1 MLNLIDIDAFAD
13 FCAHITIPSKDEGL
27 VPLTLWGPQR
37 YWLAQVNAGLEQG
50 IREFVTL
57 KGRQLGM
64 TTIMDAFRL
73 YWPQINS
80 GTQGMFVSD
89 NEPNRDYRRDL
100 TLEMYASLPREYQRP
115 VRVNNQNLLA
125 WDKGDEFGGSRL
137 MFDHSG
143 LPRGGGQR
151 RNRLGRSRG
160 LNFFDGDEIGSWV
173 NQADVSTVRASLSKV
188 HPNRLYLWNSTAQG
202 FGPFHEMVETAKHAV
217 SQRLIFVAW
226 WRHERYRVPVSH
238 EAIWEKYGG
247 KLTAD
252 ERRWKKEIKRQ
263 YDVEI
268 EPEQLVWYRWTC
280 DEDFMGDETMLAQEH
295 PCLPEDAFQ
304 SFGDKFIPP
313 HVIRRLNIEAKD
325 APRASGFSYDPGSTL
340 DATRTD
346 PAPATTAPLK
356 VWREPVDT
364 GAYIVAGHPWGS
376 SSPEATEWVA
386 QVWRAWPDE
395 MELCAEYTLERGGT
409 TQGFAWL
416 LLILAG
422 HYRRIARPWI
432 ICEANG
438 PGYAV
443 MKHLQ
448 LMEQSGFGLSA
459 MGKRSGLQDT
469 MAAFNRY
476 FWARPDNL
484 GWKSAPI
491 DMKTNPDILP
501 YLLHMLADA
510 VIQGQLTIHSERLI
524 NALAIL
530 RRGETGDN
538 DSIGGGGGHSA
549 ASAFCAALAV
559 RCWQDTAMMDLE
571 MSIPQRA
578 NTGVDNR
585 SMGEVV
591 AGQFLHSVFTR
602 GRAR

>member
-1 MLNLIDIDAFAD
+1 MIDVPAFAD
-13 FCAHITIPSKDEGL
+13 FCEHITIPSKDEGL
-27 VPLTLWGPQR
+27 VPLRLWGPQR
-37 YWLAQVNAGLEQG
+37 YWLAEVNAGMERG
-50 IREFVTL
+50 VREFVTL

-73 YWPQINS
+73 YWPQVNS

-100 TLEMYASLPREYQRP
+100 TLEMYGSLPRDYQRP

-125 WDKGDEFGGSRL
+125 WEKGEGFGGSRL

-202 FGPFHEMVETAKHAV
+202 FGPFHEMVETAKDAV
-217 SQRLIFVAW
+217 AQRLIFVAW
-226 WRHERYRVPVSH
+226 WRHERYRVERTNESV
-238 EAIWEKYGG
+238 WDKYGG
-247 KLTAD
+247 RLTTD
-252 ERRWKKEIKRQ
+252 EKRWTREIKKL
-263 YDVEI
+263 YSVEI
-268 EPEQLVWYRWTC
+268 EPEQVVWYRWTC

-313 HVIRRLNIEAKD
+313 HVIRRLNIEVKD
-325 APRASGFSYDPGSTL
+325 APRPIGYTYEPGNTL
-340 DATRTD
+340 DGTRTET
-346 PAPATTAPLK
+346 APASTAPLK
-356 VWREPVDT
+356 VWVEPVDD
-364 GAYIVAGHPWGS
+364 GAYIVSGHPWGS
-376 SSPEATEWVA
+376 SSPDATEWVA

-422 HYRRIARPWI
+422 HYRRLARPWI

-443 MKHLQ
+443 MKHLS
-448 LMEQSGFGLSA
+448 LMESLGFGLSA
-459 MGKRSGLQDT
+459 MARRSGLQDI
-469 MAAFNRY
+469 MSSVNRY
-476 FWARPDNL
+476 FWYKPDNL
-484 GWKSAPI
+484 GGKSAPL
-491 DMKTNPDILP
+491 DFKNEPGVTP

-510 VIQGQLTIHSERLI
+510 VIQGQLVIHSPHLI
-524 NALAIL
+524 DALAML
-530 RRGETGDN
+530 RRGESGDN
-538 DSIGGGGGHSA
+538 DQIGGLSV
-549 ASAFCAALAV
+549 ASAFCAAMAV
-559 RCWQDTAMMDLE
+559 RCWQDYAMLDLE
-571 MSIPQRA
+571 YQIPKRA
-578 NTGVDNR
+578 DANATPR
-585 SMGEVV
+585 SMTEVV
-591 AGQFLHSVFTR
+591 AGTFLHSVLTR
-602 GRAR
+602 GRR